1 MIKSMNFDV
10 GYMFSLIPEIM
21 EYIPITLLMA
31 VLAMVLAIVIGLVLT
46 AMRNSRLKVLNYL
59 AAVYISFFRAIPML
73 VQLFLIYYGLPQL
86 FPVFTKMD
94 AITAAVIGFGFKQ
107 AAFAAEIFRAA
118 FVSVDKGQ
126 MEACLAG
133 GMTKIQAYR
142 RVIIPQAFRNAL
154 PATGN
159 IFITLIKET
168 SLAFTL
174 GVVELFAEAKMQ
186 ASNTLRFFEAYLAVA
201 LVYWALVIVY
211 SFIQSKLEKL
221 LDKPYRT

>member
-1 MIKSMNFDV
+1 MNFDI

-21 EYIPITLLMA
+21 EYIPITLFMA
-31 VLAMVLAIVIGLVLT
+31 ILAMILTIIIGLLLT
-46 AMRNSRLKVLNYL
+46 FMRSSKLKVLNYI
-59 AAVYISFFRAIPML
+59 ATVYISFFRAIPML

-94 AITAAVIGFGFKQ
+94 AVTAAVIGFGFKQ
-107 AAFAAEIFRAA
+107 AAFASEIFRAA
-118 FVSVDKGQ
+118 FLSVDKGQ

-133 GMTKIQAYR
+133 GMTKVQAYQ

-159 IFITLIKET
+159 TFISLIKET

-201 LVYWALVIVY
+201 LVYWAIVVIY
-211 SFIQSKLEKL
+211 SFLQSKLERL
-221 LDKPYRT
+221 LEKPYRT

>member
-1 MIKSMNFDV
+1 MNFDV
-10 GYMFSLIPEIM
+10 GYMFSLIPEII
-21 EYIPITLLMA
+21 EYIPITLIMA
-31 VLAMVLAIVIGLVLT
+31 ILAMVLTIVIGLVL
-46 AMRNSRLKVLNYL
+46 AFMRNSRFKIINYI

-86 FPVFTKMD
+86 FPIFTKMD
-94 AITAAVIGFGFKQ
+94 AVTAAVIGFGFKQ
-107 AAFAAEIFRAA
+107 AAFASEIFRAA
-118 FVSVDKGQ
+118 FLSVDKGQ

-133 GMTKIQAYR
+133 GMTKAQAYR
-142 RVIIPQAFRNAL
+142 RIIFPQAFRNAL

-186 ASNTLRFFEAYLAVA
+186 ASNTLRFFEAYMAVA
-201 LVYWALVIVY
+201 LVYWAMVIVY
-211 SFIQSKLEKL
+211 SALQSRLEKFL
-221 LDKPYRT
+221 EKPYRT

>member
-1 MIKSMNFDV
+1 MNFDV
-10 GYMFSLIPEIM
+10 SYMLSLIPEIM
-21 EYIPITLLMA
+21 EYIPITLMMA
-31 VLAMVLAIVIGLVLT
+31 ILAMILTIVIGLVLT
-46 AMRNSRLKVLNYL
+46 FMRNSRLKVLNYI

-94 AITAAVIGFGFKQ
+94 AVTAAVIGFGFKQ

-118 FVSVDKGQ
+118 FVSVDRGQ

-133 GMTKIQAYR
+133 GMTKVQAYR

-159 IFITLIKET
+159 IFISLIKET

-201 LVYWALVIVY
+201 LVYWALVIIY
-211 SFIQSKLEKL
+211 SFLQSKLEKI
-221 LDKPYRT
+221 LDRPYRT

>member
-1 MIKSMNFDV
+1 MNFDV
-10 GYMFSLIPEIM
+10 GYMFSLIPKII

-31 VLAMVLAIVIGLVLT
+31 VLAMVLTIVIGLVLSF
-46 AMRNSRLKVLNYL
+46 MRNSKVKVLNYI

-73 VQLFLIYYGLPQL
+73 VQLFLIYYGLPQI
-86 FPVFTKMD
+86 FPVFTQMD
-94 AITAAVIGFGFKQ
+94 AVTAAIISFGFKQ

-118 FVSVDKGQ
+118 FLSVDKGQ

-133 GMTKIQAYR
+133 GMTKVQAYSR
-142 RVIIPQAFRNAL
+142 IIIPQAFRNAL

-159 IFITLIKET
+159 IFISLIKET

-186 ASNTLRFFEAYLAVA
+186 ASNTFRYFEAYLAVA
-201 LVYWALVIVY
+201 LVYWGMVIIY
-211 SFIQSKLEKL
+211 SYLQSKLENL
-221 LDKPYRT
+221 LEKPYRT

>member
-1 MIKSMNFDV
+1 MNFDI

-31 VLAMVLAIVIGLVLT
+31 VLAMVLAVVIGLVLT

-186 ASNTLRFFEAYLAVA
+186 AFNTLRFFEAYLAVA
-201 LVYWALVIVY
+201 LVYWALVIIY